1 MYVVLL
7 AIMIHLFAKDYY
19 VAPVYP
25 VLFAAGALAWQNLFS
40 ALAKNGV
47 AAAGLVHGDGHP
59 WRDHASHGNSSHA
72 AVYLDSLYQSASPDQ
87 PEH

>member
-7 AIMIHLFAKDYY
+7 AIMIHLLAKDYY

-40 ALAKNGV
+40 GSRKTAWLLPAWCV
-47 AAAGLVHGDGHP
+47 SHGHS
-59 WRDHASHGNSSHA
+59 WRDTLAHGNSCHA
-72 AVYLDSLYQSASPDQ
+72 TVHMDSLHACASPDQ
-87 PEH
+87 REY